1 MSIPTTRSGIDR
13 LDLSLLSP
21 EILTQKKQR
30 QKIHHW
36 IREELNTISYVRLH
50 RKWTWSQI
58 QRTLFSSMSVGSVKV
73 AFLRLPPDE
82 RIRRASIVSSRNK
95 AIEHSRV
102 GKEENLALS
111 HTADPTQSKLG
122 AVPDA
127 LPSQARHKYS
137 INNNTARYNLRPNR
151 PTDFKENQSRYLVD
165 RRRFPYFATS
175 CRKYSKLR
183 NTHDE
188 DYFPPSHS
196 PTPDLSDRSHSVT
209 SSTPTDAS
217 SLDLFGLEVRSVNS
231 SSHPSPVTSS
241 PLSNRSISEFFSADQ
256 DPTTS

>member
-1 MSIPTTRSGIDR
+1 MSTPTTRSGIDR

-21 EILTQKKQR
+21 KTLTQKKQR
-30 QKIHHW
+30 QKTHRW
-36 IREELNTISYVRLH
+36 TREELNTISYVRLH

-95 AIEHSRV
+95 AIEHSRL
-102 GKEENLALS
+102 GNEKNQALY
-111 HTADPTQSKLG
+111 HTAGPTQPKLS
-122 AVPDA
+122 AIPDA
-127 LPSQARHKYS
+127 LPTRARHKYS

-151 PTDFKENQSRYLVD
+151 PTEFKENQSRYLVD
-165 RRRFPYFATS
+165 SQRFPRFSRS

-188 DYFPPSHS
+188 DYLPPSRS
-196 PTPDLSDRSHSVT
+196 PTPDLSDRSHSVI
-209 SSTPTDAS
+209 SSTPSDAS
-217 SLDLFGLEVRSVNS
+217 SLDLFGLEVRSVNP
-231 SSHPSPVTSS
+231 SSHASPVTSS
-241 PLSNRSISEFFSADQ
+241 PLSNRSSSEFFSADE
-256 DPTTS
+256 DPTTT